1 MKKWTSINES
11 LESSRVTSEYVSEDL
26 SDIEASMAINEA
38 IGLAA
43 EARYISSGIVG
54 DIKAFNIKAEEN
66 NYTCSQY
73 IEESF
78 AVGGI
83 ILAIIGLIVM
93 VWKSISNTTKSVAK
107 GFSDGLAKGIGDA
120 LFKVE
125 SLSDKIARLDLKVMP
140 SIGTV
145 KFRPV
150 SPAALYF
157 VFRTSFVGEFTHE
170 KINGKDSLYK
180 LMDDITMNFEMDNIF
195 PEKGDKKNDVIKII
209 NSELSAVM
217 NTIGRGSKGSKGI
230 FIECTKNKLYTKH
243 LEEDTSIRLASMKD
257 PAELI
262 KNLKAH
268 IIPEEKDIDAFK
280 FIREFKAHKVYN
292 DLISYVDSLNK
303 LNQSYNKE
311 TMEIEIMIKKL
322 EDMKYGLKTKIAT
335 HDTDENKEMIG
346 ILNKIHADVVD
357 LQASISELL
366 AQYCI
371 PAFQLAKNG
380 VLELSKT
387 MNAIDEKFKS
397 IKK

>member
-1 MKKWTSINES
+1 MKKWIRINES
-11 LESSRVTSEYVSEDL
+11 LETSRVTSEYVSEDMT
-26 SDIEASMAINEA
+26 DIEASLAISEA
-38 IGLAA
+38 IGIAA
-43 EARYISSGIVG
+43 EARYISDGIIDDMKV
-54 DIKAFNIKAEEN
+54 FNIKAESN

-93 VWKSISNTTKSVAK
+93 VWKSISSTTKSVAK

-125 SLSDKIARLDLKVMP
+125 SLSDKIDRLDLKVTP

-157 VFRTSFVGEFTHE
+157 VFRTAFIGEFTHA
-170 KINGKDSLYK
+170 KINDKESLYK
-180 LMDDITMNFEMDNIF
+180 LMSDITTNFEMDNIF
-195 PEKGDKKNDVIKII
+195 PEEGDKKNDVIKII
-209 NSELSAVM
+209 NSELSDVM

-230 FIECTKNKLYTKH
+230 FLECTKNKNYVKH
-243 LEEDTSIRLASMKD
+243 LEEDTSIKLNSMKD
-257 PAELI
+257 PVELV
-262 KNLKAH
+262 KNLKAY

-292 DLISYVDSLNK
+292 DLMSYVKAMDK
-303 LNQSYNKE
+303 IEKEYNKE
-311 TMEIEIMIKKL
+311 TLEIEIMIKKL
-322 EDMKYGLKTKIAT
+322 EDMKYGLKAKITT

-387 MNAIDEKFKS
+387 MKAIDAKFKS